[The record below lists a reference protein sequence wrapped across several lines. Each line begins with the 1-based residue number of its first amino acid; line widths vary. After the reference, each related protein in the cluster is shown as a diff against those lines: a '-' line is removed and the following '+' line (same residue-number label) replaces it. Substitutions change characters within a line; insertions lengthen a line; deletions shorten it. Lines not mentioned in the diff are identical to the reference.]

1 MHLTRSH
8 IIRLLSGL
16 ALAAGLIYLVLRKVE
31 WEAFVEGLTACRWGW
46 VLVSMACGLLALI
59 LRGLRWR
66 RLLLPVDETTT
77 RRLSIAAYCVGN
89 LCNCALPTSGEWV
102 RCGLATRKNDRF
114 DRVLGTAASERI
126 IDLLTLGGIL
136 ILLAL
141 FGWRFIGNFVTQSIV
156 QPFVNYWERPG
167 ILLSILL
174 TLAVLAAAI
183 ALIWFAAKKFRIL
196 ARIKSFLTGVMEGVA
211 SIHQMPGK
219 TWFLLDTIAIWL
231 LYMLQVMG
239 ISLAMGLDWLPKD
252 AMLLS
257 ALGSIASV
265 IPVPGGI
272 GAYHYILALSL
283 GSLYGMEWSS
293 GMLFATLCH
302 ESQLLVSIACG
313 VASWLILPSR
323 KS

>member
-1 MHLTRSH
+1 ME
-8 IIRLLSGL
+8 GL
-16 ALAAGLIYLVLRKVE
+16 ASCQWI
-31 WEAFVEGLTACRWGW
+31 W
-46 VLVSMACGLLALI
+46 VIASMGCGLLALF

-114 DRVLGTAASERI
+114 NRVLGTAASERI

-136 ILLAL
+136 ALLAL
-141 FGWRFIGNFVTQSIV
+141 FGWRFIGRFVTQNII
-156 QPFVNYWERPG
+156 QPFVNYWEQPG
-167 ILLSILL
+167 ILMNILL
-174 TLAVLAAAI
+174 ALALLAALV
-183 ALIWFAAKKFRIL
+183 ALFWFAARKFRVWERIKKFL
-196 ARIKSFLTGVMEGVA
+196 VGVVEGVA
-211 SIHQMPGK
+211 SIRQMPGK
-219 TWFLLDTIAIWL
+219 RWFIVDTTAIWL
-231 LYMLQVMG
+231 LYMLQVMC
-239 ISLAMGLDWLPKD
+239 ISLALGLGLLPKD

-272 GAYHYILALSL
+272 GAYHYIIALSL
-283 GSLYGMEWSS
+283 GSLYGMEW
-293 GMLFATLCH
+293 GVGLLFATLCH
-302 ESQLLVSIACG
+302 ESQLLVSIVSGA
-313 VASWLILPSR
+313 ASWLILPAR